1 LNPEPL
7 TPTPFPTPNPNP
19 DSNPNPNPNPNSN
32 PNSNPN
38 PNPNRHPIPNQVQL
52 DAERAAAQR
61 AELMRLQAEQS
72 LATQRAGMEERLVL

>member
-1 LNPEPL
+1 
-7 TPTPFPTPNPNP
+7 
-19 DSNPNPNPNPNSN
+19 
-32 PNSNPN
+32 
-38 PNPNRHPIPNQVQL
+38 VQL